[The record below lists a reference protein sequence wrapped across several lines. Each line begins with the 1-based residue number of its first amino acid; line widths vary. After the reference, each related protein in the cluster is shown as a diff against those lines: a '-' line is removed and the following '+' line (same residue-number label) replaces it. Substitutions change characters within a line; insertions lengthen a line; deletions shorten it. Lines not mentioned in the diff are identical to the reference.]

1 MDYMVKFNN
10 LTKYTTKNQLYYY
23 NIMNSSTKYST
34 RWPCVIRN
42 KYFVQIIMYVEDTL
56 KGL

>member
-1 MDYMVKFNN
+1 MVKFNN